1 MDGRTVTLVEQV
13 DIEEKVIL
21 VVGISYMSEEEKH
34 ENFLVD
40 S

>member
-21 VVGISYMSEEEKH
+21 VVGISYMSEEEKQ
-34 ENFLVD
+34 
-40 S
+40 